1 MQLLFKY
8 LYLHLIE
15 PECAESIDTK
25 DQLSIVSWGWMKSSC
40 GRKEHNH
47 ITEKR
52 SQGGPVLTVIFGQ
65 VGEGF
70 GTGRIGC
77 QNCRAKLKTSEGHG

>member
-65 VGEGF
+65 WERDLELAELVARTAGP
-70 GTGRIGC
+70 
-77 QNCRAKLKTSEGHG
+77 S